1 MIIDE
6 HGRAHYPAGTPRSKG
21 GEFAPTGASWV
32 TRMSARMR
40 PGEIV
45 PGRSTP
51 RGRPAL
57 ARPGRPRN
65 AQRGL
70 PRVGE
75 GESRGSWGASHG
87 LSYSITGESAALMGI
102 SGFRRTSDDTDEHL
116 FDYFSGYDTAQHRQQ
131 SIAHRFLRTI
141 YEGTQPSDVR
151 RFHGTAGQQW
161 ADVKPGDTVDL
172 PLTAT
177 ARDRGTVTYGMD
189 RSGERDGPDAPP
201 PYLIVFPKGT
211 ASAGISHEWD
221 ENGDYRLP
229 TWDEAVVA
237 GRFRVKARHD
247 VRTPGIGYY
256 TRIELEPVE
265 VFDPVRRRWVPPRRR
280 LRAGHDF
287 GEYQQL
293 VDELRDG
300 GARVHPDGT
309 VSVWRIQN
317 IGEGGGWEYT
327 TNGAKAIER
336 AEWRNEPVP
345 PEVRLPLADVRLLFE
360 YSDETR
366 LAIPGE
372 TSALLRTMLD
382 TPSSYDQSPEIVD
395 WAQQAGLQFG
405 DQSGIRSIVRS
416 GSLVGDAFRRA
427 NVAGDFMAPDGSSA
441 GSWSIEFTTDGSEV
455 RLFVDAI
462 ALQAGKGR
470 GQGIAR
476 RWVERLE
483 DVARQAGVTRIDT
496 LDTSGG
502 FWAHLGYRK
511 DPATGYTGKKL

>member
-70 PRVGE
+70 PPVRE
-75 GESRGSWGASHG
+75 GVAQGVWGSSH
-87 LSYSITGESAALMGI
+87 SQSFWMAGESATLMGI
-102 SGFRRTSDDTDEHL
+102 TGYRTFDDGDRPFMQAAAT
-116 FDYFSGYDTAQHRQQ
+116 
-131 SIAHRFLRTI
+131 RFLRTI
-141 YEGTQPSDVR
+141 YEGSQPSDVR
-151 RFHGTAGQQW
+151 RFHGTAGRQW
-161 ADVKPGDTVDL
+161 ADVRPGQTVDL

-221 ENGDYRLP
+221 DNGDYRLP

-280 LRAGHDF
+280 RRPGHDF
-287 GEYQQL
+287 GEHQQL

-300 GARVHPDGT
+300 GARVHPDHT
-309 VSVWRIQN
+309 VSVWPIEDLG
-317 IGEGGGWEYT
+317 GEGEVQYST
-327 TNGAKAIER
+327 SRRRAMQQ
-336 AEWRNEPVP
+336 AEWRGRQAPE
-345 PEVRLPLADVRLLFE
+345 EVRLPLDEARMLYQ

-366 LAIPGE
+366 LAVPEPASAGGPAPQTNWPAQLADQLRAEFPG
-372 TSALLRTMLD
+372 LMLD
-382 TPSSYDQSPEIVD
+382 LHRDPSGYVVLPRIRVTDQR
-395 WAQQAGLQFG
+395 Q
-405 DQSGIRSIVRS
+405 GIGTAVMQRIIEAADAN
-416 GSLVGDAFRRA
+416 GDALA
-427 NVAGDFMAPDGSSA
+427 LTPTAEWGSSLP
-441 GSWSIEFTTDGSEV
+441 
-455 RLFVDAI
+455 RLIRFYRRFGFVPN
-462 ALQAGKGR
+462 KGR
-470 GQGIAR
+470 AKDFATRETMIR
-476 RWVERLE
+476 RPR
-483 DVARQAGVTRIDT
+483 
-496 LDTSGG
+496 
-502 FWAHLGYRK
+502 
-511 DPATGYTGKKL
+511 